1 MPEDIKKQDSDII
14 FGRNA
19 VAEALKAKRP
29 IDCVL
34 TAAGER
40 TGAINHIVALCREK
54 GITVKEVSPT
64 KLDYLAAGSGNHQ
77 GIAAYIAAYE
87 YVSVDD
93 ILKKAEEK
101 GEPPFI
107 VILDEIE
114 DPHNLGAIIRTA
126 EASGVHGIIIPKRR
140 TATLTGAVSKASAG
154 ALEYVP
160 VAKVPNLAAAVE
172 YLKKQNIWIY
182 GADMNGENFKRTD
195 YNGGAALVIG
205 NEGRGISRLLKEKC
219 DVMVSIPMKGKI
231 NSLNAAVAAG
241 ILMSEIADRR
251 GQYDRF

>member
-1 MPEDIKKQDSDII
+1 MPEYNKRQDGDII

-19 VAEALKAKRP
+19 IAEALRANRP
-29 IDCVL
+29 IDSLLV
-34 TAAGER
+34 ASGER
-40 TGAINHIVALCREK
+40 TGSINHIVALCREK

-64 KLDYLAAGSGNHQ
+64 KLDYLASGSGNHQ
-77 GIAAYIAAYE
+77 GLAAYIAAYE
-87 YVSVDD
+87 YVKVED
-93 ILKKAEEK
+93 ILENAEKK
-101 GEPPFI
+101 GEAPFI

-160 VAKVPNLAAAVE
+160 VAKVSNLATVIDE
-172 YLKKQNIWIY
+172 LKKKNIWIY
-182 GADMNGENFKRTD
+182 GADMSGENFKETNFD
-195 YNGGAALVIG
+195 GGAALVIG
-205 NEGRGISRLLKEKC
+205 NEASGISRLIKEKC
-219 DVMVSIPMKGKI
+219 DVMVSIPMKGRI

-241 ILMSEIADRR
+241 ILMSEISCRR
-251 GQYDRF
+251 NKNV